1 MAIAKRVAWG
11 VLAGIFTILAGFSQA
26 QGDSPTRDIVETV
39 LKSSWNRQATD
50 FTPRAELT
58 LNDVRFGKSYRATL
72 RDTQIDRIPE
82 GAMVTPAIVDFTV
95 RTFYTDQTQAIRRQ
109 REARVYQD
117 NMGDWAV
124 MTGSVKGQDTTTSE
138 PAAP

>member
-1 MAIAKRVAWG
+1 MRISTRAALGFLVG
-11 VLAGIFTILAGFSQA
+11 LLAILASLSHADGEA
-26 QGDSPTRDIVETV
+26 PTRDIVETV
-39 LKSSWNRQATD
+39 LKASWNREATD

-58 LNDVRFGKSYRATL
+58 LNNVRFGKPYQATL

-82 GAMVTPAIVDFTV
+82 GAVVTPAIVDFTV
-95 RTFYTDQTQAIRRQ
+95 RTFYSDQTQAIRRQ